1 MNKLAKLLVA
11 AALTTAAA
19 PTAQAQV
26 YVEGVATGCFGV
38 GCSPTAFDNTIA
50 SLVYRGS
57 TFSGFTVLGGV
68 SFGGNPAPTTAPF
81 NVNNFG
87 SFQLSDAAFNYAGTS
102 FTLRLTFSDPAVGS
116 VDFTSLLSGA
126 VVDAV
131 TGGVAVNFTPNTF
144 VNVPGG
150 AANMLQAR
158 VNDLDIFPH
167 QNAPLSGRVLAQ
179 TSAVPEPGTVAL
191 LATGLL
197 GVVGVARRRR
207 SA

>member
-11 AALTTAAA
+11 AALTAAAA

-26 YVEGVATGCFGV
+26 YVEGAATGCFGV
-38 GCSPTAFDNTIA
+38 GCTPTAFDNSIA
-50 SLVYRGS
+50 SLIYRGS

-87 SFQLSDAAFNYAGTS
+87 SFVLSDAAYNYAGTS
-102 FTLRLTFSDPAVGS
+102 FTLRITFSDPAVGS
-116 VDFTSLLSGA
+116 VDFTSTLSGA
-126 VVDAV
+126 VVDAT

-150 AANMLQAR
+150 AASQLQVR

-167 QNAPLSGRVLAQ
+167 QNAPLSGRVLA
-179 TSAVPEPGTVAL
+179 SASTVPEPGSVAL
-191 LATGLL
+191 VATGLVGL
-197 GVVGVARRRR
+197 VGVARRRR
-207 SA
+207 TA